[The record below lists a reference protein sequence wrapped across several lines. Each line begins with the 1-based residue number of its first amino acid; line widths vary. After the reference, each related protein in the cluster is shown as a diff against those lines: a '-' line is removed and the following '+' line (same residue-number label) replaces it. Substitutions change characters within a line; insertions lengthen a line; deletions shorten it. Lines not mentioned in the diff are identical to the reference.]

1 MASNNSGDIYA
12 FTNSVSETSERNILS
27 VMESIRA
34 TLQEMLS
41 EVANLEP
48 HWVAVE
54 ADGYYEAARKMNE
67 NAKQSADIL
76 ESKLHSSLCEKVLA
90 SCEIRSGKCFPT
102 QYESCESVRS

>member
-1 MASNNSGDIYA
+1 MASDNSGDVYA

-48 HWVAVE
+48 H
-54 ADGYYEAARKMNE
+54 
-67 NAKQSADIL
+67 
-76 ESKLHSSLCEKVLA
+76 
-90 SCEIRSGKCFPT
+90 
-102 QYESCESVRS
+102 

>member
-1 MASNNSGDIYA
+1 MASDNSGDVYA

-54 ADGYYEAARKMNE
+54 ADGYYEADRKMNE

-76 ESKLHSSLCEKVLA
+76 ESVEAALK
-90 SCEIRSGKCFPT
+90 
-102 QYESCESVRS
+102 SVREGTGELRDSIWEVLSNSV